1 MLKWIVYYE
10 IIFLAGS
17 KIGRLMIILCFCV
30 HWKHENTKLII
41 PVYGTFCSIIRVL
54 QYSTI
59 PIIRSLKYA
68 KISAISINDSNMKFQ
83 IRYDYTDTFLI

>member
-1 MLKWIVYYE
+1 MDSLSRDYISSGVKNWPVDDNLL
-10 IIFLAGS
+10 FLRNG
-17 KIGRLMIILCFCV
+17 
-30 HWKHENTKLII
+30 KHENPKLII
-41 PVYGTFCSIIRVL
+41 PVYATFCSIIPVL

-68 KISAISINDSNMKFQ
+68 KILAISINDSNMKFQ

>member
-1 MLKWIVYYE
+1 MDSLSRDHISSGVKNWPVDDNLL
-10 IIFLAGS
+10 FLRNG
-17 KIGRLMIILCFCV
+17 
-30 HWKHENTKLII
+30 KHENPKLII
-41 PVYGTFCSIIRVL
+41 SVYATFCSIIPVL

-68 KISAISINDSNMKFQ
+68 KILAISINDSNMKFQ